1 MWMHIDSINI
11 DNQLNRRDGRA
22 MNRTVRDV
30 MTQPVVTADEHDTVA
45 AAAARMYAHRVGSVI
60 VTAEGSR
67 TRPVGILTER
77 DLLRMASTGDPTD
90 SAMVSEWMTDDPDT
104 IDPDVDITTAL
115 ELMRERGYRH
125 MPVTHDGDVVGVV
138 SMRDLMRIA
147 QIMPLVGSAIDVP
160 RGLKGVVVS
169 ETEVGDVRGQEGF
182 YHYRQYNAVELAEKR
197 SLEDVWHLMFE
208 RELPSPGQRDAFVAE
223 IRSLQEVPPT
233 VLAVLPAIASAGEM
247 FLPLDGLRTALSLV
261 GSVCG
266 MRPNIDIDETQR
278 RADAMRLCAVTPTL
292 LTALHRL
299 RNGREPIA
307 PRSDLGY
314 AQNYLYMLEG
324 SVPSS
329 ERARAIEQ
337 YLITT
342 IDHGFNASTFTA
354 RVIASTGADL
364 GAAVVGAVGAL
375 SGPWHGGAPSRAL
388 DALDEIG
395 SPEHIDDW
403 VRPRVLAGEKMMGF
417 GHAVYKT
424 DDPRSLLMR
433 SVAQRLGGP
442 LVDFAVLVERRVIE
456 LLDELKPGRQLRTN
470 VEFYAGVVMEQCGIP
485 REMFTPTFASSRVIG
500 WCANILEQA
509 ADNKIIRPS
518 ARYIGPP
525 PPQAVP
531 IVGTAHAAA

>member
-1 MWMHIDSINI
+1 ME
-11 DNQLNRRDGRA
+11 
-22 MNRTVRDV
+22 RTVRDV
-30 MTQPVVTADEHDTVA
+30 MTQPVVTASPHDSVA
-45 AAAARMYAHRVGSVI
+45 SVAERMYARRVGSVVITGPLGI
-60 VTAEGSR
+60 VL
-67 TRPVGILTER
+67 GILTER
-77 DLLRMASTGDPTD
+77 DLLRMASTGDST
-90 SAMVSEWMTDDPDT
+90 STASVASWMTEDPDA
-104 IDPDVDITTAL
+104 IDPDVDVAAAL
-115 ELMRERGYRH
+115 DLLRERGYRH
-125 MPVTHDGDVVGVV
+125 MPVVHGGELVGVV

-147 QIMPLVGSAIDVP
+147 QIAPAPGATIDVP

-197 SLEDVWHLMFE
+197 PLEDVWHLMFE
-208 RELPSPGQRDAFVAE
+208 RSLPSPAQRAAFVE
-223 IRSLQEVPPT
+223 EVRPLQIIPPT
-233 VLAVLPAIASAGEM
+233 VATVLPAIAGASES

-261 GSVCG
+261 ASVAG
-266 MRPNIDIDETQR
+266 MRPNIDIDHVQR
-278 RADAMRLCAVTPTL
+278 RADALRLCAVTPTL

-299 RNGREPIA
+299 RNGLEPIA
-307 PRSDLGY
+307 PRPDLGY

-324 SVPSS
+324 EVPSAS
-329 ERARAIEQ
+329 RARAIEQ

-354 RVIASTGADL
+354 RVIASTGADI
-364 GAAVVGAVGAL
+364 GAAIVGAVGAL

-395 SPEHIDDW
+395 TPDRIDEW

-417 GHAVYKT
+417 GHAVYRT

-442 LVDFAVLVERRVIE
+442 LVDFAVQVERRVVE

-470 VEFYAGVVMEQCGIP
+470 VEFFAGVVMEQCGIP

-500 WCANILEQA
+500 WCANVLEQA
-509 ADNKIIRPS
+509 TDNKIIRPS

-525 PPQAVP
+525 PPQPVP
-531 IVGTAHAAA
+531 VADVLAGAA

>member
-1 MWMHIDSINI
+1 
-11 DNQLNRRDGRA
+11 

-30 MTQPVVTADEHDTVA
+30 MTQPVVTSDQRDTVA
-45 AAAARMYAHRVGSVI
+45 AAAAHMYARRVGSVI
-60 VTAEGSR
+60 VTAESAP
-67 TRPVGILTER
+67 TRPIGILTER

-90 SAMVSEWMTDDPDT
+90 SATVSEWMTDDPDT

-125 MPVTHDGDVVGVV
+125 MPVTHDGEVVGVV

-147 QIMPLVGSAIDVP
+147 QIMPAVGNAIDVP

-208 RELPSPGQRDAFVAE
+208 RELPTAAQHDAFVEE
-223 IRSLQEVPPT
+223 IRSLQEVPPS
-233 VLAVLPAIASAGEM
+233 VLGVLSAIASAGET

-261 GSVCG
+261 GSVSG
-266 MRPNIDIDETQR
+266 MRPNIDIDVAQR
-278 RADAMRLCAVTPTL
+278 RADAMRLCAITPTL

-324 SVPSS
+324 AVPSQD
-329 ERARAIEQ
+329 RARAIEQ

-364 GAAVVGAVGAL
+364 GAAVTGAVGAL

-395 SPEHIDDW
+395 SPENVDDW

-433 SVAQRLGGP
+433 SVALRLGGP

-525 PPQAVP
+525 PPQPVP
-531 IVGTAHAAA
+531 GVAAGVATANAAA

>member
-1 MWMHIDSINI
+1 MTTASNVS
-11 DNQLNRRDGRA
+11 RS
-22 MNRTVRDV
+22 VRDV
-30 MTQPVVTADEHDTVA
+30 MSQPVVVAAPTDTVA
-45 AAAARMYAHRVGSVI
+45 TVAARMYEGRVGSVVI
-60 VTAEGSR
+60 VAGS
-67 TRPVGILTER
+67 RPVGILTER
-77 DLLRMASTGDPTD
+77 DLLRMASTGASTSTSP
-90 SAMVSEWMTDDPDT
+90 VSEWMTEDPDT
-104 IDPDVDITTAL
+104 IDPDVDVSSAL
-115 ELMRERGYRH
+115 HLLRERGYRH
-125 MPVTHDGDVVGVV
+125 MPVVHDTEIVGVV

-147 QIMPLVGSAIDVP
+147 QIAPAANAGIDVA
-160 RGLKGVVVS
+160 RGLKGVVVA

-208 RELPSPGQRDAFVAE
+208 GELPTAQERAAFIDEVRPLQFIPAAVA
-223 IRSLQEVPPT
+223 P
-233 VLAVLPAIASAGEM
+233 VLPAIARAGAS

-261 GSVCG
+261 GATAG
-266 MRPNIDIDETQR
+266 MRPNIDIDHAQR
-278 RADAMRLCAVTPTL
+278 RLDALRLCAVTPTL
-292 LTALHRL
+292 LTALYRL
-299 RNGREPIA
+299 RQGLEPVS

-314 AQNYLYMLEG
+314 AQNYLYMLDG
-324 SVPSS
+324 VVPSA

-342 IDHGFNASTFTA
+342 IDHGFNASTFTS

-364 GAAVVGAVGAL
+364 GACIVGAVGAL

-395 SPEHIDDW
+395 TPDRVDDW

-417 GHAVYKT
+417 GHAVYRT

-433 SVAQRLGGP
+433 SVAERLGGP
-442 LVDFAVLVERRVIE
+442 LVDFAKTVERRVVE
-456 LLDELKPGRQLRTN
+456 LLEELKPGRQLRTN

-485 REMFTPTFASSRVIG
+485 RDMFTPTFASSRVIG
-500 WCANILEQA
+500 WCANVLEQA

-525 PPQAVP
+525 PPHPVP
-531 IVGTAHAAA
+531 VADHDLVGAAA